1 MVGKMEKV
9 KLLIESDRFIE
20 VDNPF
25 GEKST
30 DYICKNT
37 FVFEKGKIYGI
48 ICEHGA
54 GGESIARLLS
64 NTTPLKGE
72 KVFVDDVEIGASTI
86 EKLGWYLGKVL
97 YSRGLIKRELSFRQ
111 ALEMAIKEQHYYEKV
126 DDIVKEFHLTP
137 SRLDY
142 SLSQNCEW
150 ERWRM
155 SMAIGYANNKKIYCF
170 PWMNTM
176 EFYDC
181 LYNSSVFRFFKKL
194 TREGAII
201 ILPTSRKEN
210 VNKLVDHIVQI
221 HNTRFEHCI
230 SESAYFKEYFK

>member
-1 MVGKMEKV
+1 MDKV
-9 KLLIESDRFIE
+9 KLVIESDRFIE
-20 VDNPF
+20 VNNPF

-37 FVFEKGKIYGI
+37 FIFEKGKIYGI

-72 KVFVDDVEIGASTI
+72 KVFVDDVEVGASTI
-86 EKLGWYLGKVL
+86 EKLGWYLGRVL

-111 ALEMAIKEQHYYEKV
+111 ALEMAIKEHHYYEKI

-150 ERWRM
+150 ERWRI
-155 SMAIGYANNKKIYCF
+155 SIAIGYTNNKKIYCF

-194 TREGAII
+194 TKEGAII

-210 VNKLVDHIVQI
+210 VDKLVDHIVRI
-221 HNTRFEHCI
+221 RNPRFEHYV
-230 SESAYFKEYFK
+230 SESPYFREYFK

>member
-86 EKLGWYLGKVL
+86 EKLCWYLGKVL

-170 PWMNTM
+170 PWMNTL

>member
-111 ALEMAIKEQHYYEKV
+111 ALEMAMKEQHYYEKV

-155 SMAIGYANNKKIYCF
+155 SMAIGYANNKKSYCF
-170 PWMNTM
+170 PWMNTL

>member
-1 MVGKMEKV
+1 MEKV

-170 PWMNTM
+170 PWMNTL

-201 ILPTSRKEN
+201 ILPTFRKEN

>member
-1 MVGKMEKV
+1 MELFVSMVPE
-9 KLLIESDRFIE
+9 
-20 VDNPF
+20 
-25 GEKST
+25 
-30 DYICKNT
+30 
-37 FVFEKGKIYGI
+37 
-48 ICEHGA
+48 
-54 GGESIARLLS
+54 GESIARLLS

-111 ALEMAIKEQHYYEKV
+111 ALEMAMKEQHYYEKV

-170 PWMNTM
+170 PWMNTL

>member
-1 MVGKMEKV
+1 MDKV
-9 KLLIESDRFIE
+9 KLVIERDRFIE

-30 DYICKNT
+30 DYICKNI
-37 FVFEKGKIYGI
+37 FIFEKGKIYGI

-64 NTTPLKGE
+64 NTTSLKGE
-72 KVFVDDVEIGASTI
+72 RVLIDDVEVETSTI
-86 EKLGWYLGKVL
+86 EKFGWYLGKVL

-111 ALEMAIKEQHYYEKV
+111 ALEMAIKEHHVYENI
-126 DDIVKEFHLTP
+126 DDIVKEFHLTLG
-137 SRLDY
+137 RLDY
-142 SLSQNCEW
+142 SLSCNCEW

-170 PWMNTM
+170 PWMDTLQ
-176 EFYDC
+176 FYDC
-181 LYNSSVFRFFKKL
+181 LYNSSVFRFFKKF
-194 TREGAII
+194 TKEGAII

-210 VNKLVDHIVQI
+210 VNGFADSIIQI
-221 HNTRFEHCI
+221 HSPRFEHCI
-230 SESAYFKEYFK
+230 SESSYFKEYFK

>member
-1 MVGKMEKV
+1 MDKV
-9 KLLIESDRFIE
+9 KLVIESDRFIE

-72 KVFVDDVEIGASTI
+72 KVFVDDVEVGASTI
-86 EKLGWYLGKVL
+86 EKLGWYLGRVL

-111 ALEMAIKEQHYYEKV
+111 ALEMAIKEHHYYEKI

-150 ERWRM
+150 ERWRI
-155 SMAIGYANNKKIYCF
+155 SIAIGYTNNKKIYCF

-194 TREGAII
+194 TKEGAII

-210 VNKLVDHIVQI
+210 VDKLVDHIVRI
-221 HNTRFEHCI
+221 RNPRFEHYV
-230 SESAYFKEYFK
+230 SESPYFREYFK

>member
-1 MVGKMEKV
+1 MEKV

-20 VDNPF
+20 VNNPF

-170 PWMNTM
+170 PWMNTL

>member
-170 PWMNTM
+170 PWMNTL

-201 ILPTSRKEN
+201 ILPTFRKEN